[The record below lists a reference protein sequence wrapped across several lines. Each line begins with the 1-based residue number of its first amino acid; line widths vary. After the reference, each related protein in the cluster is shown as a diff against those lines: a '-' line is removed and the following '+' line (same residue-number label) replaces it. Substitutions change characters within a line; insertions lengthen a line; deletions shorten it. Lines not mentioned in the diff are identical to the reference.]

1 MRTRPLKASPNTLVM
16 MMNQAPSS
24 TETLFFLD
32 KFYILR

>member
-1 MRTRPLKASPNTLVM
+1 MRTRTLKASSNTLVM

-24 TETLFFLD
+24 IEALFFLD